1 MTGEWAEGASVASK
15 SSTIPFVGGHD
26 TTADKHLAGLSR
38 LRTVINGRL
47 DADGRIIS
55 RPNYTALA
63 TTTYGTGAHVCYD
76 LFEVDGRLCSLGDR
90 KAQGHPTDVFEFIES
105 GGAAAW
111 KPTSVSSN
119 SDPPR
124 LPRGTHL
131 REVGRPPDQRDGV
144 SGFDIAVCAG
154 FVLLTYN
161 DTAGPPTGYAYV
173 MRAASGQSILFREF
187 DGAGITP
194 KGQLQAVGLASRLWA
209 IGTTSTTLAVAGKR
223 LDPATDEDWGNNTT
237 LLSNAG
243 GFGVI
248 VAAKVAGADQF
259 VVATCSVALDIVVRR
274 FDSAGTLIAP
284 SGGQYSTIPGI
295 NVQYIAVEADTAANQ
310 LTVATS
316 DGAGLVRV
324 YSWNLAT
331 GAAIGAAHTPAEVAA
346 EVCQQVTLVRSSSTV
361 LQLLA
366 TCSSV
371 GTPDV
376 MRVFNWD
383 YTPSTGLFAAG
394 VPVMGVQLTSGA
406 VFLTSSGTT
415 VFGCASDDA
424 ETTPNML
431 LEHGNGASDR
441 VGLVAV
447 KDLGFASPATSGGLP
462 KLVTDAT
469 QTPTRYYWAHGVEN
483 TDGSSIPVVCE
494 LRMTDPG
501 RRQIARVGRGAVIS
515 GACPAWYDGAQCV
528 ELGITQRPRVVTLT
542 QSSGAGALTPGAT
555 YNYRVFCSW
564 FDTLGR
570 MHRSPV
576 GLPVPVTLTGA
587 NDTVTAEIA
596 GVHTGRHNKGSA
608 PLGSVLRFELYRTQ
622 AIVTKAAASLAAPN
636 GLTPPSGSLT
646 GLGMGIQITDSG
658 GTTVFDFNFVAGAVT
673 ATAIAGQINGQPG
686 IGTRVIATAVAGGIV
701 LTSVET
707 GEDVVIIIY
716 PRSSNTITGFADD
729 FSSRAS
735 GTTTIE
741 LGDVFHLTNSE
752 YTVVGAASGDRV
764 TIVDVRDDTTAPA
777 GIASQAVLYTQLE
790 SPLSDHSP
798 LPADRVWA
806 GPERVETAGHPR
818 RESWSTSQLVDT
830 IRAPSWAAEG
840 TPGFSGSLYEGIEA
854 VIAQES
860 SKIYLTRK
868 SIWQVDGEGPATNGQ
883 GSFRAARQVFGDGGL
898 VADGWRSLLSCS
910 QGTWLQLGA
919 DKLYIMQLG
928 SAPAWAGFPIR
939 ELLRTFPV
947 IVAACLTG
955 NDQVAAFALQNT
967 AATSGRIAL
976 YDLRKGVWFVD
987 DTGDVPI
994 ALADYQGRLC
1004 YANTS
1009 GTVKMADT
1017 AAGVGA
1023 FVPLTLETGH
1033 ATVFG
1038 VAGNGDVPSIM
1049 FVGSLLGDCTL
1060 ELRCDY
1066 DDGAGFVTCGTFALT
1081 GTVGRT
1087 VREEFNIAQEEIHG
1101 QFALKLL
1108 VTGNSGSAGLAL
1120 SALEVYSDRDPGPAL
1135 LGNTFRR

>member
-1 MTGEWAEGASVASK
+1 MASK

-76 LFEVDGRLCSLGDR
+76 LFELDGRLCSLGDR
-90 KAQGHPTDVFEFIES
+90 KGLGHPSDVFEFIEA

-111 KPTSVSSN
+111 KPTSLSTAVE
-119 SDPPR
+119 PPR

-144 SGFDIAVCAG
+144 SAFDVAVCAG

-161 DTAGPPTGYAYV
+161 DTAGPPTGYAYI
-173 MRAASGQSILFREF
+173 MRASSGQSILFREF
-187 DGAGITP
+187 DGAGGTAP
-194 KGQLQAVGLASRLWA
+194 RGQLQAVGLASRLWA
-209 IGTTSTTLAVAGKR
+209 IGTSSSTLIVSGRR
-223 LDPATDEDWGNNTT
+223 LDPATDEDWTGTTT
-237 LLSNAG
+237 LLNDAG

-248 VAAKVAGADQF
+248 VTDKVGGADQF
-259 VVATCSVALDIVVRR
+259 VVATCSVGLNIVVRR
-274 FDSAGTLIAP
+274 FDSAGNLIVP
-284 SGGQYSTIPGI
+284 SGGQYSTIASV
-295 NVQYIAVEADTAANQ
+295 NAQYMAVEADTAANQ

-331 GAAIGAAHTPAEVAA
+331 GAAIGAAHTPAEVLT
-346 EVCQQVTLVRSSSTV
+346 EVCQQLTLVRSSSTK

-383 YTPSTGLFAAG
+383 YTPSSGVFGTGI
-394 VPVMGVQLTSGA
+394 PVMGVQLTAGA
-406 VFLTSSGTT
+406 VFLSTNATT
-415 VFGCASDDA
+415 VFGAASDDA
-424 ETTPNML
+424 DTTPNML
-431 LEHGNGASDR
+431 LEHGNAASDR
-441 VGLVAV
+441 VALVAT

-462 KLVTDAT
+462 KIATDST
-469 QTPTRYYWAHGVEN
+469 QTPPRYYWVHGVEN

-494 LRMTDPG
+494 LRLTDPG
-501 RRQIARVGRGAVIS
+501 RRQVARVGRGAVIS
-515 GACPAWYDGAQCV
+515 GACPCWYDGAQVV
-528 ELGITQRPRVVTLT
+528 ELGFTQRPRIVSLASTNT
-542 QSSGAGALTPGAT
+542 GPGALTGGAT
-555 YNYRVFCSW
+555 YNYRVHLSW
-564 FDTLGR
+564 FDVLGR
-570 MHRSPV
+570 FHRSAV
-576 GLPVPVTLTGA
+576 GLPVPITLGA
-587 NDTVTAEIA
+587 ADDTVTAVIA
-596 GVHTGRHNKGSA
+596 DAHTGRHNKGSA
-608 PLGSVLRFELYRTQ
+608 PLGSVVRVELYRTR
-622 AIVTKAAASLAAPN
+622 AIVTKTAAILAAPN
-636 GLTPPSGSLT
+636 GLTPPVGSLT
-646 GLGMGIQITDSG
+646 GLSMVIGVVDSAG
-658 GTTVFDFNFVAGAVT
+658 LTFFSFNFTAGATT
-673 ATAIAGQINGQPG
+673 ATLVAAQINAVVG
-686 IGTRVIATAVAGGIV
+686 ISTHLIATAVAGGIV

-707 GEDVVIIIY
+707 GSAVSILIY
-716 PRSSNTITGFADD
+716 PGSSNAVTGFADD
-729 FSSRAS
+729 FSSEAA
-735 GTTTIE
+735 GTTDIE
-741 LGDVFHLTNSE
+741 LGDVFHQTNTE
-752 YTVVGAASGDRV
+752 YTVVGGASGDRV
-764 TIVDVRDDTTAPA
+764 TIVDTRDDTATAA

-798 LPADRVWA
+798 LPADRCWA

-818 RESWSTSQLVDT
+818 RESWSSSQLVDT

-840 TPGFSGSLYEGIEA
+840 TPGFSGSVLESIEA
-854 VIAQES
+854 VITQES
-860 SKIYLTRK
+860 SKLYLTRK
-868 SIWQVDGEGPATNGQ
+868 SIWQVDGRGPAVNGQ
-883 GSFRAARQVFGDGGL
+883 GAFSAAFKVFGDGGL
-898 VADGWRSLLSCS
+898 VADGWRSLLECA
-910 QGTWLQLGA
+910 QGTW
-919 DKLYIMQLG
+919 MQLG
-928 SAPAWAGFPIR
+928 SDKLYLMPKGGSPSWAGFPIR

-947 IVAACLTG
+947 IAAACLTG
-955 NDQVAAFALQNT
+955 NDQVAAFALQN
-967 AATSGRIAL
+967 AAASSGRIAL
-976 YDLRKGVWFVD
+976 YDLRRGVWFVD

-994 ALADYQGRLC
+994 ALADFQGRLC
-1004 YANTS
+1004 YANTA

-1023 FVPLTLETGH
+1023 FVPLTLETGN

-1038 VAGNGDVPSIM
+1038 VAGQGDVPSIM

-1060 ELRCDY
+1060 ELQCDY
-1066 DDGAGFVTCGTFALT
+1066 DDGNGYVTCGSFALT

-1087 VREEFNIAQEEIHG
+1087 VREEWNIAQEDVAG
-1101 QFALKLL
+1101 QFSLKLL

-1135 LGNTFRR
+1135 LGNSFRR